1 MNERLSIILPARNE
15 AVNLRPLL
23 EKLTRQCPG
32 AEIIVVSDGSTDET
46 VEVCRAS
53 GVRVISHPYSLGNG
67 AAIKTGARHASGDIL
82 VFMDADGQH
91 DPEDIPRLL
100 AKMDEGYEM
109 AVGARQADTHASLG
123 RRLANHVYNRLAS
136 WMTGYPIE
144 DLTSGFRVARA
155 RHFRK
160 FLYLLPNGF
169 SYPTTSTMAFF
180 RAGFPVAY
188 VPIRAG
194 QRSGKSHIRVLRDG
208 SRFVLIILKIGALFS
223 PMRFFLPLSLVF
235 LLTGV
240 CYYGYTYATMGRF
253 TNMSAV
259 LLIYSLSLFLIGLV
273 SEQISAL
280 HYKGV
285 EDDQRRTR
293 RDESHRFVRWCQHHS
308 AGQDTPALFADGVI
322 ERLPG
327 GMKLP
332 LK

>member
-1 MNERLSIILPARNE
+1 M
-15 AVNLRPLL
+15 
-23 EKLTRQCPG
+23 
-32 AEIIVVSDGSTDET
+32 
-46 VEVCRAS
+46 
-53 GVRVISHPYSLGNG
+53 GNG
-67 AAIKTGARHASGDIL
+67 AAIKTGTRHATGEVL

-91 DPEDIPRLL
+91 DPADIARLL
-100 AKMDEGYEM
+100 AKLDEGYEM

-123 RRLANHVYNRLAS
+123 RRLANHLYNRLAS

-188 VPIRAG
+188 VSIRAS
-194 QRSGKSHIRVLRDG
+194 QRGGKSHIRVLRDG

-223 PMRFFLPLSLVF
+223 PMRFFLPLSLLF
-235 LLTGV
+235 FCTGLG
-240 CYYGYTYATMGRF
+240 YYGYTYATMHRF

-259 LLIYSLSLFLIGLV
+259 LFIYSLLIFLIGML

-280 HYKGV
+280 HYKGA
-285 EDDQRRTR
+285 EEDQRRTR
-293 RDESHRFVRWCQHHS
+293 RHEPRNLAAPRQHHP
-308 AGQDTPALFADGVI
+308 AGQDTPAVVADAVI

-327 GMKLP
+327 GMKPP